1 MILMRLPILLKENE
15 CKLLIKYDG
24 EREKN
29 KYTVKLLYNDLKQGS
44 LGKDT
49 DNPFA
54 ELKDVFKNEVSF
66 SDNEITF
73 LFFNTVN
80 KLIEC
85 IRTKLCDTSII
96 SVIMEEND
104 EIIMY
109 KLHIQAESYTKNYT
123 TQNIQELFEFL

>member
-1 MILMRLPILLKENE
+1 MMLLRLPILLKENE

-24 EREKN
+24 ERKKN
-29 KYTVKLLYNDLKQGS
+29 KYTVKLLYNDLKRGS

-54 ELKDVFKNEVSF
+54 ELKAVFKNDVSF

-85 IRTKLCDTSII
+85 VRAKLGDASII

-104 EIIMY
+104 ENIMY
-109 KLHIQAESYTKNYT
+109 TLHIQAESYSKHCT
-123 TQNIQELFEFL
+123 TQNIQELFEIC